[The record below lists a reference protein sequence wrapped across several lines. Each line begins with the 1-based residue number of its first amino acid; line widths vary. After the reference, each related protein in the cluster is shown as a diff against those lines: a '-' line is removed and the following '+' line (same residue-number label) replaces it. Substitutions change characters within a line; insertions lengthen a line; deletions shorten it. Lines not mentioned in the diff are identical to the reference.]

1 MSFRTRLVAIILVAV
16 LAIGIIYV
24 GNSNN
29 KQEEADKEQSYYQT
43 ETVYLWYS
51 DDTYTDFFTNAAV
64 AFHEQ
69 YPDIRVIPTLVD
81 SAEYIEGINKAS
93 LSGEDYPDIYMLTN
107 DSLEKAYLAG
117 LASKAKDV
125 SYVLD
130 SNHFSSSALSAVTY
144 QGNYVA
150 YPFTFDTT
158 VLFYNKTL
166 IQDWVDRVN
175 SGEVTQDDTSYMD
188 DEGNVYVDEEDP
200 SAEISEDVIVSDYI
214 PESFDDIKNFADEYE
229 AGDGVES
236 VFKWDVSDA
245 FFNYLFVGNY
255 MIVGGDAGDDSENI
269 DIYNDDTVQC
279 VTTYQGLRDTF
290 SIDMEETDYE
300 STLQDVID
308 GKQIFTIVT
317 SDAIAKVN
325 EVLAE
330 REEDETSAE
339 TGESTDSEVSTGEV
353 SEDASESE
361 STDASEDTDT
371 EDSEAVTEYEYG
383 FSLIPNVSDTYDS
396 RSLSV
401 TNVLVINGY
410 SEKKSAANKFAAF
423 ATTNYADQIYQRTG
437 KLSASYNAKYTDEAS
452 MTFQEEYSTSIPL
465 PKLVEASNLWVQ
477 LEITFMDIWGGEDAA
492 TRLKSFA
499 EQIQS
504 QLVAE

>member
-1 MSFRTRLVAIILVAV
+1 MSFKTRLVAIILVAV
-16 LAIGIIYV
+16 LAIGIICV

-29 KQEEADKEQSYYQT
+29 RQEEADKEQSYYQT
-43 ETVYLWYS
+43 ESVYLWYS
-51 DDTYTDFFTNAAV
+51 DDSYTDFFTNAAV

-69 YPDIRVIPTLVD
+69 YPEIRVIPTLVD

-93 LSGEDYPDIYMLTN
+93 LLGEDYPDIYMLTN

-188 DEGNVYVDEEDP
+188 DEGNVYVDEEDL
-200 SAEISEDVIVSDYI
+200 SAEVSKDVIVSDYI
-214 PESFDDIKNFADEYE
+214 PKSFDDIKNFADEYE

-236 VFKWDVSDA
+236 VFKWDVSDV

-255 MIVGGDAGDDSENI
+255 MVVGGDAGDDSTNI
-269 DIYNDDTVQC
+269 DIYNNDTVQC

-290 SIDMEETDYE
+290 SIDMEETEYE

-325 EVLAE
+325 EVLLE
-330 REEDETSAE
+330 REEGDASSEDGDTLEGEASESTDTSD
-339 TGESTDSEVSTGEV
+339 TSDTESTDSE
-353 SEDASESE
+353 
-361 STDASEDTDT
+361 
-371 EDSEAVTEYEYG
+371 DSKEKTEYEYG

-410 SEKKSAANKFAAF
+410 SEKKTAANKFAAF
-423 ATTNYADQIYQRTG
+423 VTTNYADQIYQRTG

-499 EQIQS
+499 DQIQS

>member
-1 MSFRTRLVAIILVAV
+1 MSFKTRLVAIILVAV
-16 LAIGIIYV
+16 LAIGIICV

-29 KQEEADKEQSYYQT
+29 RQEEADKEQSYYQT
-43 ETVYLWYS
+43 ESVYLWYS
-51 DDTYTDFFTNAAV
+51 DDSYTDFFTNAAV

-69 YPDIRVIPTLVD
+69 YPEIRVIPTLVD

-93 LSGEDYPDIYMLTN
+93 LLGEDYPDIYMLTN

-188 DEGNVYVDEEDP
+188 DEGNVYVDEEDL
-200 SAEISEDVIVSDYI
+200 SAEVSKDVIVSDYI
-214 PESFDDIKNFADEYE
+214 PKSFDDIKNFADEYE

-236 VFKWDVSDA
+236 VFKWDVSDV

-255 MIVGGDAGDDSENI
+255 MVVGGDAGDDSANI
-269 DIYNDDTVQC
+269 DIYNNDTVQC

-290 SIDMEETDYE
+290 SIDMEETEYE

-325 EVLAE
+325 EVLLE
-330 REEDETSAE
+330 REESDAS
-339 TGESTDSEVSTGEV
+339 
-353 SEDASESE
+353 SEDGDTSEGEASE
-361 STDASEDTDT
+361 STDASETSDTSDT
-371 EDSEAVTEYEYG
+371 ESTDSEDSKEKTEYEYG

-410 SEKKSAANKFAAF
+410 SEKKTAANKFAAF
-423 ATTNYADQIYQRTG
+423 VTTNYADQIYQRTG

-499 EQIQS
+499 DQIQS

>member
-69 YPDIRVIPTLVD
+69 
-81 SAEYIEGINKAS
+81 
-93 LSGEDYPDIYMLTN
+93 YPDIYMLTN

-255 MIVGGDAGDDSENI
+255 MIVGGDAGDDLENI
-269 DIYNDDTVQC
+269 DIYNDNTVQC

-290 SIDMEETDYE
+290 SIDMDETDYE
-300 STLQDVID
+300 TTLQDVID

-330 REEDETSAE
+330 REEDASSLGSGTA
-339 TGESTDSEVSTGEV
+339 DSEA
-353 SEDASESE
+353 SEDTSESE
-361 STDASEDTDT
+361 STDTAEAADT
-371 EDSEAVTEYEYG
+371 ESTETDETEAVTDYEYG
-383 FSLIPNVSDTYDS
+383 FSLIPNVSDSLDS

-423 ATTNYADQIYQRTG
+423 VTTNYADQIYQRTG
-437 KLSASYNAKYTDEAS
+437 KLSASYNAKYTDEAAL
-452 MTFQEEYSTSIPL
+452 TFQEEYSTSIPL

-499 EQIQS
+499 DQIQS

>member
-1 MSFRTRLVAIILVAV
+1 MSFRTRLVAVILVAV

-51 DDTYTDFFTNAAV
+51 DDTYTDFFTNAVV

-69 YPDIRVIPTLVD
+69 YPEIRVIPTLVD

-144 QGNYVA
+144 QGSYVA

-175 SGEVTQDDTSYMD
+175 SGEVTEDDTSFMD
-188 DEGNVYVDEEDP
+188 DEGNVYVNEEDP
-200 SAEISEDVIVSDYI
+200 DAEVSGDVIVSDYI

-229 AGDGVES
+229 AGDSVES
-236 VFKWDVSDA
+236 VFKWDVSDV

-255 MIVGGDAGDDSENI
+255 MVVGGDAGDDSENI
-269 DIYNDDTVQC
+269 DIYNDNTVQC

-300 STLQDVID
+300 TTLQDVID

-330 REEDETSAE
+330 REEDASSAGSETA
-339 TGESTDSEVSTGEV
+339 DSEASA
-353 SEDASESE
+353 DASESE
-361 STDASEDTDT
+361 STDTTEATDT
-371 EDSEAVTEYEYG
+371 ESTDTDETEAVTDYEYG
-383 FSLIPNVSDTYDS
+383 FSLIPNVSDSLDS

-423 ATTNYADQIYQRTG
+423 VTTNYADQIYQRTG
-437 KLSASYNAKYTDEAS
+437 KLSASYNAKYTDEAAL
-452 MTFQEEYSTSIPL
+452 TFQEEYSTSIPL

-499 EQIQS
+499 DQIQS

>member
-1 MSFRTRLVAIILVAV
+1 MSFKTRLVAIILVAV
-16 LAIGIIYV
+16 LAIGIICV

-29 KQEEADKEQSYYQT
+29 RQEEADKEQSYYQT
-43 ETVYLWYS
+43 ESVYLWYS
-51 DDTYTDFFTNAAV
+51 DDSYTDFFTNAAV

-69 YPDIRVIPTLVD
+69 YPEIRVIPTLVD

-93 LSGEDYPDIYMLTN
+93 LLGEDYPDIYMLTN

-188 DEGNVYVDEEDP
+188 DEGNVYVDEEDL
-200 SAEISEDVIVSDYI
+200 SAEVSKDVIVSDYI
-214 PESFDDIKNFADEYE
+214 PKSFDDIKNFADEYE

-236 VFKWDVSDA
+236 VFKWDVSDV

-255 MIVGGDAGDDSENI
+255 MVVGGDAGDDSANI
-269 DIYNDDTVQC
+269 DIYNNDTVQC

-290 SIDMEETDYE
+290 SIDMEETEYE

-325 EVLAE
+325 EVLLE
-330 REEDETSAE
+330 REEGDASSEDGDTSEGEASASTDASETSD
-339 TGESTDSEVSTGEV
+339 TESTDSE
-353 SEDASESE
+353 
-361 STDASEDTDT
+361 
-371 EDSEAVTEYEYG
+371 DSKEKTEYEYG

-410 SEKKSAANKFAAF
+410 SEKKTAANKFAAF
-423 ATTNYADQIYQRTG
+423 VTTNYADQIYQRTG

-499 EQIQS
+499 DQIQS